1 MTLTDQQ
8 YEDLAQLEAIHK
20 QSDDDW
26 LDKAIDGLFGFL
38 AAIGLITVAMAIGL
52 WASGFFSWIANKSG
66 NGVMLFLF
74 G

>member
-20 QSDDDW
+20 QHDDW
-26 LDKAIDGLFGFL
+26 LDKAIDAAFGFL
-38 AAIGLITVAMAIGL
+38 AAIGLITVAIAIGL
-52 WASGFFSWIANKSG
+52 WASGFFSWMAQKSG
-66 NGVMLFLF
+66 NGVLLFLF